1 MGGAALLATAA
12 AAVLADTLATGPV
25 LCLFRTVT
33 GIPCPGCGLTRAIAR
48 LARGDL
54 ARAFILHPLAPLLAA
69 EAVGAWGL
77 WALVLA
83 GKVRRPAERPLLVLL
98 WLNLAALGA
107 VWVARLLAGTL
118 PR

>member
-1 MGGAALLATAA
+1 MGGAALVATAGA
-12 AAVLADTLATGPV
+12 AALADALSTGPV
-25 LCLFRTVT
+25 LCLFRAVT
-33 GIPCPGCGLTRAIAR
+33 GVPCPGCGLTRAIAR

-54 ARAFILHPLAPLLAA
+54 AQAVTLHPLAPLLAA

-77 WALVLA
+77 WGLVLA
-83 GKVRRPAERPLLVLL
+83 GWVRKPAERPLLVLL

-118 PR
+118 PG